1 MKFLST
7 QLTYILNQGQM
18 RRNIN
23 ALLKYV
29 LFVLGVIAVFAVLF
43 HVIMLYAEGRNF
55 SWVTGL
61 YWTLTV
67 MSTLGFGDITFESD
81 IGRIFTI
88 IVLLSGIVLLLI
100 MLPFAF
106 IRFFYAPWLEA
117 QIHTQCPRAVP
128 PATAGHLIICRYDSI
143 APNLIKRLLHTRI
156 PYFVIESDSAKAS
169 QLNDEG
175 ISVIQG
181 EVDSVATYEKM
192 NVRAAR
198 MVFANAGDT
207 ANTNITLTVREIAP
221 DVPVA
226 AVVANEDSID
236 ILELSG
242 ANHVLPL
249 KQILGEHLANRISVN
264 GERARVVRT
273 FEEWLVVEFTI
284 HNTRFEGVKIRESQI
299 RQSTGMNI
307 VGVWEHGHL
316 LPADPD
322 LVLADLSV
330 PVAIGTRDQVEKLE
344 ALLTPEKPEPADAS
358 VLVIGGGK
366 VGCAAAKALKQKGV
380 TVFIV
385 DCMKE
390 LRESL
395 MQVADRVT
403 IGDAADREVLMKG
416 GLREASLVVLSTN
429 SDAVNIYLSIYC
441 RRLNPDI
448 RIVSRITHERNLEA
462 IHRAGA
468 DFVLSYA
475 PLGAESVVSLVQGR
489 DPVVIGEGVE
499 LFNVRV
505 PTKISGQ
512 TLAESRI
519 GEDTGL
525 VVLAIRTRDEVD
537 ANPQPSTPLPGG
549 ARLSV
554 LGTSEQFQKFK
565 RKFE

>member
-23 ALLKYV
+23 ALFKYV
-29 LFVLGVIAVFAVLF
+29 LFVLGVIAVFAILF
-43 HVIMLYAEGRNF
+43 HVIMLYAEGRDF

-117 QIHTQCPRAVP
+117 QIHTQCPRTVP
-128 PATAGHLIICRYDSI
+128 PGTAGHLIICRYDSI

-156 PYFVIESDSAKAS
+156 PYFVIEADSTKAS

-181 EVDSVATYEKM
+181 DVDSVSTYEKM
-192 NVRAAR
+192 NVKAAR

-221 DVPVA
+221 DVPVT
-226 AVVANEDSID
+226 AVVSNEDSID

-249 KQILGEHLANRISVN
+249 KKILGEHLANRISVN

-273 FEEWLVVEFTI
+273 FEDWLVVEFTI
-284 HNTRFEGVKIRESQI
+284 HNTRFEGMKIRESQI
-299 RQSTGMNI
+299 RQLTGMNI

-322 LVLADLSV
+322 HVFEDLSV
-330 PVAIGTRDQVEKLE
+330 PVAIGTREQVDKLE
-344 ALLTPEKPEPADAS
+344 TLLTPEKPEPADAS

-380 TVFIV
+380 TVFII
-385 DCMKE
+385 DCLKE
-390 LRESL
+390 LREGL
-395 MQVADRVT
+395 MVVADRVT

-416 GLREASLVVLSTN
+416 GLREASLVILSTN

-475 PLGAESVVSLVQGR
+475 PLGAESVVALVQGR

-505 PTKISGQ
+505 PTKISGH

-525 VVLAIRTRDEVD
+525 VVLAIRTEDD
-537 ANPQPSTPLPGG
+537 SNANPQPSTQLPGG

-554 LGTSEQFQKFK
+554 LGTLEQFRKFK
-565 RKFE
+565 EKFE

>member
-7 QLTYILNQGQM
+7 QMSFILNQGQM
-18 RRNIN
+18 RRNIG

-29 LFVLGVIAVFAVLF
+29 LFVLGVIAVFTVLF
-43 HVIMLYAEGRNF
+43 HVIMLFAEGRYF

-88 IVLLSGIVLLLI
+88 IVLLTGIVLLLI

-106 IRFFYAPWLEA
+106 IRFFYAPWIEA
-117 QIHTQCPRAVP
+117 QIHVQCPRTVP
-128 PATAGHLIICRYDSI
+128 PETSGHLIICRYDSI
-143 APNLIKRLLHTRI
+143 APNLIKRLIHTRI
-156 PYFVIESDSAKAS
+156 PYFVIESDSARAV
-169 QLNDEG
+169 QLKNDG

-181 EVDSVATYEKM
+181 DADSRSTYERM
-192 NVRAAR
+192 NVRKAK

-207 ANTNITLTVREIAP
+207 ANTNITLTVREIDSDIP
-221 DVPVA
+221 IA

-242 ANHVLPL
+242 ATHVLPL
-249 KQILGEHLANRISVN
+249 KQTLGEHLANRISVN

-273 FEEWLVVEFTI
+273 FEDWLVVEFTI
-284 HNTRFEGVKIRESQI
+284 HNTRFENVKIRDSEI
-299 RQSTGMNI
+299 RQLTGVNI

-316 LPADPD
+316 LPAEPD
-322 LVLADLSV
+322 RVLEDLSV
-330 PVAIGTRDQVEKLE
+330 PVAIGTEDQIEKLE
-344 ALLTPEKPEPADAS
+344 ALLVPDKPEASDNS
-358 VLVIGGGK
+358 VLIIGGGR
-366 VGCAAAKALKQKGV
+366 VGYAAAAALKGKGI

-385 DCMKE
+385 DCLKE

-395 MQVADRVT
+395 SQVADRVT
-403 IGDAADREVLMKG
+403 IGDAADRDTLMNG
-416 GLREASLVVLSTN
+416 GLRDASLVILSTN
-429 SDAVNIYLSIYC
+429 NDAVNIYLSIYC
-441 RRLNPDI
+441 RRLNPDV
-448 RIVSRITHERNLEA
+448 RIVSRITHERNLDA
-462 IHRAGA
+462 IHRAGS

-475 PLGAESVVSLVQGR
+475 PLGAESVLSLLQGR

-505 PTKISGQ
+505 PSKIAGK
-512 TLAESRI
+512 TLAKSRI

-525 VVLAIRTRDEVD
+525 VVLAIRTEDDTD
-537 ANPQPSTPLPGG
+537 ANPQPTTILPPH

-554 LGTSEQFQKFK
+554 LGTIEQFQKFK

>member
-29 LFVLGVIAVFAVLF
+29 LFVLGVITIFSVLF
-43 HVIMLYAEGRNF
+43 HVIMLYAEGRYF

-117 QIHTQCPRAVP
+117 QIHTQCPRVVP
-128 PATAGHLIICRYDSI
+128 PATSGHLIICRYDSI

-156 PYFVIESDSAKAS
+156 PYFVIESDSTKAS

-198 MVFANAGDT
+198 MVFVNAGDT

-221 DVPVA
+221 DVPIT
-226 AVVANEDSID
+226 AVVSNEDSID

-273 FEEWLVVEFTI
+273 FEDWLVVEFTV
-284 HNTRFEGVKIRESQI
+284 HNTRFEGIKIRESQI
-299 RQSTGMNI
+299 RQLTGMNI

-316 LPADPD
+316 LPANPD
-322 LVLADLSV
+322 HVFADLSV
-330 PVAIGTRDQVEKLE
+330 PVAIGTREQVDNLE
-344 ALLTPEKPEPADAS
+344 TLLAPERPEPADAC

-366 VGCAAAKALKQKGV
+366 VGRAAAKALKQKGV

-385 DCMKE
+385 DCLKE
-390 LRESL
+390 LYDGL

-416 GLREASLVVLSTN
+416 GLREASLVILSTN

-441 RRLNPDI
+441 RRLNPEI
-448 RIVSRITHERNLEA
+448 RMVSRITHERNLEA

-475 PLGAESVVSLVQGR
+475 PLGAESVVSLVHGR

-505 PTKISGQ
+505 PAKISGQ

-525 VVLAIRTRDEVD
+525 VVLAIRTEDTTD
-537 ANPQPSTPLPGG
+537 ANPQPDTSLSGG
-549 ARLSV
+549 TRLSV
-554 LGTSEQFQKFK
+554 LGTLEQFKKFK
-565 RKFE
+565 EKFE

>member
-18 RRNIN
+18 RRNIA

-29 LFVLGVIAVFAVLF
+29 LFVLGVITIFSVLF
-43 HVIMLYAEGRNF
+43 HVIMLYAEERYF

-67 MSTLGFGDITFESD
+67 MSTLGFGDITFASD

-88 IVLLSGIVLLLI
+88 VVLLSGIVLLLI

-117 QIHTQCPRAVP
+117 QIHTQCPRSVP
-128 PATAGHLIICRYDSI
+128 QGMEGHLIICRYDSI
-143 APNLIKRLLHTRI
+143 APNLIKRLIHTRI

-169 QLNDEG
+169 RLNDDG

-181 EVDSVATYEKM
+181 EVDSVSTYKRM
-192 NVRAAR
+192 NVGAAR

-221 DVPVA
+221 EIPIA

-273 FEEWLVVEFTI
+273 FEDWLVVEFTI
-284 HNTRFEGVKIRESQI
+284 HNTRFEGLKIRDSDI
-299 RQSTGMNI
+299 RQLTGMNI

-322 LVLADLSV
+322 HVLADLSV
-330 PVAIGTRDQVEKLE
+330 PVAIGTREQVDKLE
-344 ALLTPEKPEPADAS
+344 TLLTPEKPEPSDAS
-358 VLVIGGGK
+358 VLIIGGGK
-366 VGCAAAKALKQKGV
+366 VGYAAAKALKRKDV
-380 TVFIV
+380 TVFII
-385 DCMKE
+385 DCAKE

-395 MQVADRVT
+395 LLVADRVT
-403 IGDAADREVLMKG
+403 IGDAADRDVLMKG
-416 GLREASLVVLSTN
+416 GLRDASLVILSTN
-429 SDAVNIYLSIYC
+429 NDAVNIYLSIYC

-505 PTKISGQ
+505 PAKISGE

-525 VVLAIRTRDEVD
+525 VVLAIRTDEDVD
-537 ANPQPSTPLPGG
+537 ANPQPGTVLPGG

-554 LGTSEQFQKFK
+554 LGTLEQFEKFK
-565 RKFE
+565 EKFE

>member
-1 MKFLST
+1 MNFLST
-7 QLTYILNQGQM
+7 QLSYVLNQGQM
-18 RRNIN
+18 RRNIK

-29 LFVLGVIAVFAVLF
+29 LFVIGVIIVYAVLF
-43 HVIMLYAEGRNF
+43 HLIMLFAEGRYF
-55 SWVTGL
+55 SWVTGF

-128 PATAGHLIICRYDSI
+128 PATSGHLIICRYDSI
-143 APNLIKRLLHTRI
+143 APNLIKRLIHTRI
-156 PYFVIESDSAKAS
+156 PYFVIEADPAKAA
-169 QLNDEG
+169 QLYNEG
-175 ISVIQG
+175 VWTIQG
-181 EVDSVATYEKM
+181 DVDSTETYVRM
-192 NVRAAR
+192 NVGAAR

-221 DVPVA
+221 DVPIA
-226 AVVANEDSID
+226 AVVTNEDSID

-242 ANHVLPL
+242 ATHVLPL
-249 KQILGEHLANRISVN
+249 KQILGEHLANRISVK
-264 GERARVVRT
+264 GDRAHIIRT
-273 FEEWLVVEFTI
+273 FEEWHVVEFTI
-284 HNTRFEGVKIRESQI
+284 HNTRFEGLTIRDSQI
-299 RQSTGMNI
+299 RQLTGMNI
-307 VGVWEHGHL
+307 AGVWEHGHL
-316 LPADPD
+316 LPSDPD
-322 LVLADLSV
+322 LVLKDLSV
-330 PVAIGTRDQVEKLE
+330 PVAIGTREQVEKLE
-344 ALLTPEKPEPADAS
+344 ALLAPETAEPSDAS
-358 VLVIGGGK
+358 VLFIGGGR
-366 VGCAAAKALKQKGV
+366 VGCAAAHTLKQKGV
-380 TVFIV
+380 RVFIV
-385 DCMKE
+385 DCLPE

-395 MQVADRVT
+395 TEIADRVT
-403 IGDAADREVLMKG
+403 IGDAADRETLMKG
-416 GLREASLVVLSTN
+416 GLEEASLVILSTN

-441 RRLNPDI
+441 RKLNPDI

-475 PLGAESVVSLVQGR
+475 PLGAESIVSLVQGR

-499 LFNVRV
+499 LFNIRV
-505 PTKISGQ
+505 PIRIAGR

-525 VVLAIRTRDEVD
+525 LVLAIRTENYVA
-537 ANPQPSTPLPGG
+537 ANPLPETTIPAD
-549 ARLSV
+549 ARLTV
-554 LGTSEQFQKFK
+554 LGTIEQFLKFK
-565 RKFE
+565 EKFE

>member
-29 LFVLGVIAVFAVLF
+29 LFVLGVIAVFAILF

-128 PATAGHLIICRYDSI
+128 PGTAGHLIICRYDSI

-156 PYFVIESDSAKAS
+156 PYFVIEADSTKAS
-169 QLNDEG
+169 RLNDEG

-181 EVDSVATYEKM
+181 DVDNVATYEKM
-192 NVRAAR
+192 NVKAAR

-221 DVPVA
+221 EIPIA
-226 AVVANEDSID
+226 AVVSNEDSID

-273 FEEWLVVEFTI
+273 FEDWLVVEFTI
-284 HNTRFEGVKIRESQI
+284 HNTRFEGLKIRDSDI
-299 RQSTGMNI
+299 RQLTGMNI

-322 LVLADLSV
+322 HVFEDLSV
-330 PVAIGTRDQVEKLE
+330 PVAIGTREQVDKLE
-344 ALLTPEKPEPADAS
+344 MLLTPEKPEPSDAS
-358 VLVIGGGK
+358 VLIIGGGK
-366 VGCAAAKALKQKGV
+366 VGYAAAKALKRKDV
-380 TVFIV
+380 TVFMI
-385 DCMKE
+385 DCAKE

-395 MQVADRVT
+395 LLVADRVT
-403 IGDAADREVLMKG
+403 IGDAADRDVLMKG
-416 GLREASLVVLSTN
+416 GLSDASLVILSTN

-525 VVLAIRTRDEVD
+525 VVLAIRTEDETD
-537 ANPQPSTPLPGG
+537 ANPQPATPLPRG

-554 LGTSEQFQKFK
+554 LGTLEQFRKFK
-565 RKFE
+565 EKFE

>member
-29 LFVLGVIAVFAVLF
+29 LFVLGVITIFAILF
-43 HVIMLYAEGRNF
+43 HVIMLFAEGRYF

-88 IVLLSGIVLLLI
+88 VVLLTGIVLLLI

-117 QIHTQCPRAVP
+117 QIHTQCPRSVP
-128 PATAGHLIICRYDSI
+128 PGTTGHLIICRYDSI
-143 APNLIKRLLHTRI
+143 APNLIKRLVHTRI
-156 PYFVIESDSAKAS
+156 PYFVIEADSAKAA
-169 QLNDEG
+169 QLNDDG

-181 EVDSVATYEKM
+181 EIDSVATYEKM

-207 ANTNITLTVREIAP
+207 TNTNVTLTVREIAP
-221 DVPVA
+221 GVPIA

-249 KQILGEHLANRISVN
+249 KQILGQHLANRISVN

-273 FEEWLVVEFTI
+273 FEDWLVVEFTI
-284 HNTRFEGVKIRESQI
+284 HNTRFEGLRIRDSQI
-299 RQSTGMNI
+299 RELTGVNV

-316 LPADPD
+316 IPANPD
-322 LVLADLSV
+322 HTLGDLSV
-330 PVAIGTRDQVEKLE
+330 PVAIGTPDQVEKLE
-344 ALLTPEKPEPADAS
+344 ALLTPEIPEPADAA

-385 DCMKE
+385 DCLKE

-416 GLREASLVVLSTN
+416 GLRDASLVILSTN

-499 LFNVRV
+499 LFHVRV
-505 PTKISGQ
+505 PPKISGQ
-512 TLAESRI
+512 SLADSGI
-519 GEDTGL
+519 GQDTGL
-525 VVLAIRTRDEVD
+525 LVLAIRTENEVD
-537 ANPQPSTPLPGG
+537 ANPQPGTTLPGG
-549 ARLSV
+549 ARLTV
-554 LGTSEQFQKFK
+554 LGTLEQFQKFK
-565 RKFE
+565 EKFE

>member
-29 LFVLGVIAVFAVLF
+29 LFVLGVIAVFAILF
-43 HVIMLYAEGRNF
+43 HVIMLFAEGRYF

-117 QIHTQCPRAVP
+117 QIHTQCPRVVP
-128 PATAGHLIICRYDSI
+128 PATTGHLIICRYDSI

-156 PYFVIESDSAKAS
+156 PYFVIEADSTKAS

-221 DVPVA
+221 DVPVT
-226 AVVANEDSID
+226 AVVSNEDSID

-249 KQILGEHLANRISVN
+249 KKILGEHLANRISVN

-273 FEEWLVVEFTI
+273 FEDWLVVEFTI
-284 HNTRFEGVKIRESQI
+284 HNTRFEGIKIRESQI
-299 RQSTGMNI
+299 RQLTGMNI

-322 LVLADLSV
+322 HVFEDLSV
-330 PVAIGTRDQVEKLE
+330 PVAIGTREQVDKLE
-344 ALLTPEKPEPADAS
+344 TLLTPEKPEPADAS

-416 GLREASLVVLSTN
+416 GLREASLVILSTN

-505 PTKISGQ
+505 PAKISGH
-512 TLAESRI
+512 TLAQSRI

-525 VVLAIRTRDEVD
+525 VVLAIRTEDEVN
-537 ANPQPSTPLPGG
+537 ANPRPGTSLPGG

-554 LGTSEQFQKFK
+554 LGTLEQFQKFK
-565 RKFE
+565 EKFE

>member
-29 LFVLGVIAVFAVLF
+29 LFVLAVITFYAFLF
-43 HVIMLYAEGRNF
+43 HVIMLFAEERYF
-55 SWVTGL
+55 SWVTGF

-81 IGRIFTI
+81 IGRVYTI

-117 QIHTQCPRAVP
+117 QIHTQIPRTVP
-128 PATAGHLIICRYDSI
+128 PGTAGHLIICRYDSI
-143 APNLIKRLLHTRI
+143 APNLIKRLIHTRI

-169 QLNDEG
+169 QLNDDG

-181 EVDSVATYEKM
+181 EIDSVGTYEKM
-192 NVRAAR
+192 NVRVAR

-207 ANTNITLTVREIAP
+207 ANTNITLTVREIAS
-221 DVPVA
+221 DVPIA

-249 KQILGEHLANRISVN
+249 KQILGEHLANRISVR
-264 GERARVVRT
+264 GEHVRVIRT
-273 FEEWLVVEFTI
+273 FEEWLVVEFAI
-284 HNTRFEGVKIRESQI
+284 RNTRFEGLKIRDSQI
-299 RQSTGMNI
+299 RQLTGMNI
-307 VGVWEHGHL
+307 AGVWEHGHL
-316 LPADPD
+316 IPSNPD
-322 LVLADLSV
+322 LVLKDSSV
-330 PVAIGTRDQVEKLE
+330 PVAIGTREQADKLE
-344 ALLTPEKPEPADAS
+344 ELLAPKNPEPSDAS
-358 VLVIGGGK
+358 VLIIGGGK
-366 VGCAAAKALKQKGV
+366 VGCAAAKTLKEKGV
-380 TVFIV
+380 RVFIV
-385 DCMKE
+385 DCLKE

-395 MQVADRVT
+395 TDVADRVT
-403 IGDAADREVLMKG
+403 IGDAADRETLMRG
-416 GLREASLVVLSTN
+416 GLREASLVILSTN
-429 SDAVNIYLSIYC
+429 NDAVNIYLSIYC
-441 RRLNPDI
+441 RKLNPDV
-448 RIVSRITHERNLEA
+448 RIVSRITHERNLDA

-475 PLGAESVVSLVQGR
+475 PLGAESVISLIQGR

-499 LFNVRV
+499 LFNIRV
-505 PTKISGQ
+505 PEKLEGRS
-512 TLAESRI
+512 LAESRI

-525 VVLAIRTRDEVD
+525 LVLAIRTDNYVA
-537 ANPQPSTPLPGG
+537 ANPLPEATLPPD
-549 ARLSV
+549 ARLTV
-554 LGTSEQFQKFK
+554 LGSIEQFQKFK
-565 RKFE
+565 EKFE